1 MAQKQ
6 SGKVTIA
13 NIVSMVGVAL
23 LAVFTFIGY
32 SFKSGGEL
40 GTDLLIT
47 ALISGFTAFL
57 LWFLIK
63 AKGAENN
70 LDKWMVAEI
79 LTLIVYVG
87 VMVYTSVFGGIMHFF
102 VVNENKDAVKEYAM
116 SDIEK
121 IENMFTQYE
130 EFERNA
136 IATTRQGLTN
146 ATQRNQYKTDSLK
159 TFLTEKNIDATT
171 VETYTDNEMNLVLGY
186 SYEELRNSYNDLKAN
201 IDANVNSWSIL
212 RIPLYANTI
221 EEFTE
226 DSQDYLTSL
235 SSMTALPIIEY
246 DQTLRKY
253 NIVAANQH
261 AVFEI
266 EGGIESLQFKQSI
279 REANGFSIIAIVVA
293 LLIHVLI
300 LFNYI
305 MAYRT
310 RTIHA
315 GKDSEEDGGRI
326 LY

>member
-6 SGKVTIA
+6 TGKVTIA

-23 LAVFTFIGY
+23 LTVFTFIGY
-32 SFKSGGEL
+32 SFKSGGEI

-47 ALISGFTAFL
+47 AVIAGFTAFL

-70 LDKWMVAEI
+70 LDKWIIAEI
-79 LTLIVYVG
+79 LTLVVYVG
-87 VMVYTSVFGGIMHFF
+87 IMVYTSAFGGIMHFF
-102 VVNENKDAVKEYAM
+102 VINENKETVKEYAM

-121 IENMFTQYE
+121 IENMFVQYE

-136 IATTRQGLTN
+136 VATTRQGLTN
-146 ATQRNQYKTDSLK
+146 ATQRNQYKTDSLQ
-159 TFLTEKNIDATT
+159 TFLTESQIDASS
-171 VETYTDNEMNLVLGY
+171 VETYADNEMNLVLG
-186 SYEELRNSYNDLKAN
+186 STYELKREDFNNLIAD
-201 IDANVNSWSIL
+201 IDANVNSWNIL
-212 RIPLYANTI
+212 RIPMIANSI
-221 EEFTE
+221 EEKAKGYQE
-226 DSQDYLTSL
+226 ELTRL
-235 SSMTALPIIEY
+235 SGETKLPIIEFN
-246 DQTLRKY
+246 QTLKKY
-253 NIVAANQH
+253 DIVAENQH
-261 AVFEI
+261 AEFKV
-266 EGGIESLQFKQSI
+266 EGDIESLQFKQSI
-279 REANGFSIIAIVVA
+279 REANGFSITAIIVA
-293 LLIHVLI
+293 LLIHTLI